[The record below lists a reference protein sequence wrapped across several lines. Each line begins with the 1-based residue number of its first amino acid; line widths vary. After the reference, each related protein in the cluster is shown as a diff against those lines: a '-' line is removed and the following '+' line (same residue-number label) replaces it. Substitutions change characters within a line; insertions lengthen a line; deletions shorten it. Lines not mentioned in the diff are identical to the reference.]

1 MADIKPKEVIEPKDL
16 SWAEAQLMGDAT
28 TKSPLWLAKGAP
40 LGQTFRV
47 LWRYVP
53 VRAVFVLLAL
63 AAASYFFFT
72 TRGIWITFLLALLTA
87 LLAQPLVHFSRLHLR
102 TRWPGVALFV
112 LGLFMLLGLFS
123 ALIVG
128 LVGQLSS
135 FVGELPELIDTATA
149 LSTQFPGYL
158 QRLALPAQLTDIIST
173 SYQSLGGALNRLSER
188 LLMRL
193 QSLVT
198 SGQVVGGVSVV
209 VGDTVQF
216 FAYLAMTLY
225 LIVDLPKVQRSFRN
239 AVPLPYQGVASDL
252 GGKLEH
258 AVAGYFRGQLVVA
271 LFVGVVVGIG
281 LAILG
286 VPLALA
292 LGFLS
297 AVFNLV
303 PYLGVVISIVP
314 ALLLASGISFWHVV
328 GVLALFTV
336 ANQLETHLLSPLI
349 LGRSTRL
356 HPVTV
361 IMAILLGAG
370 LFGLLGAVFAV
381 PAAAFAKLV
390 YEDYYL
396 DSRLYQQG

>member
-1 MADIKPKEVIEPKDL
+1 MADIKPKEVTEPKDL

-53 VRAVFVLLAL
+53 IRAVIVLLAL
-63 AAASYFFFT
+63 VAASYFFFT

-112 LGLFMLLGLFS
+112 LGLFMLVGLFS

-135 FVGELPELIDTATA
+135 FVGELPDLIDTATA

-158 QRLALPAQLTDIIST
+158 QRLALPSQLTDIITT

-193 QSLVT
+193 QGLLT

-225 LIVDLPKVQRSFRN
+225 LIADLPKVQRSFRN

-271 LFVGVVVGIG
+271 LFVGTVVGIG

-297 AVFNLV
+297 AVFNFGAIPRRGHLHYPCV
-303 PYLGVVISIVP
+303 AARLRHR
-314 ALLLASGISFWHVV
+314 LLACRW
-328 GVLALFTV
+328 
-336 ANQLETHLLSPLI
+336 
-349 LGRSTRL
+349 
-356 HPVTV
+356 
-361 IMAILLGAG
+361 GAG
-370 LFGLLGAVFAV
+370 FVHGC
-381 PAAAFAKLV
+381 
-390 YEDYYL
+390 
-396 DSRLYQQG
+396 